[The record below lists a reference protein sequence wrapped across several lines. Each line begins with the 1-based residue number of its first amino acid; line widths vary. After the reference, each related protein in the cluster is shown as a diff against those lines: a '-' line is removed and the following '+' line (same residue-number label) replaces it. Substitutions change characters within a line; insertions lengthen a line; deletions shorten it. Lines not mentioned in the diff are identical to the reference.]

1 MKISDLK
8 IRRKGVVD
16 MSAAG
21 IAARLAALDELYELG
36 MSLRQAKW
44 IGSVKEPGAGGERHT
59 HRKHTDPKRADS
71 GLVRDER
78 WSNA

>member
-44 IGSVKEPGAGGERHT
+44 IGSVKEQGAEQHT
-59 HRKHTDPKRADS
+59 PRKHTAPQRADS
-71 GLVRDER
+71 GPVRDG
-78 WSNA
+78 

>member
-21 IAARLAALDELYELG
+21 IAARLAALDALYELG
-36 MSLRQAKW
+36 MSLRKAEW
-44 IGSVKEPGAGGERHT
+44 IGTVKEPGTEQHT
-59 HRKHTDPKRADS
+59 HRKNTEQR
-71 GLVRDER
+71 V
-78 WSNA
+78 

>member
-36 MSLRQAKW
+36 MSLRKAEWRGPVEELGTEQ
-44 IGSVKEPGAGGERHT
+44 HT
-59 HRKHTDPKRADS
+59 YRKDAEQR
-71 GLVRDER
+71 V
-78 WSNA
+78 

>member
-1 MKISDLK
+1 MKTKDLK

-36 MSLRQAKW
+36 MSLRQAEW
-44 IGSVKEPGAGGERHT
+44 IGTVKEPGTERHS

-78 WSNA
+78 WRNA

>member
-16 MSAAG
+16 RSAAG
-21 IAARLAALDELYELG
+21 IAARLAALDALYELG
-36 MSLRQAKW
+36 MSLRKAEW
-44 IGSVKEPGAGGERHT
+44 RGPVKEPGAERHT

-71 GLVRDER
+71 GLDRDER